1 MSSTM
6 AQCNPISNVFQTR
19 NSMSHLI
26 GIAFF
31 MLLLTKGNS
40 VFFNFS
46 SFKPSNVSSIH
57 LQGDAVINGGLQIT
71 RNDVTRSP
79 TSSVGRASYADPVQ
93 LWEASSR
100 RLTDFTTHFSF
111 TIQALNTSSYGE
123 GLAFFKAPLDSKERE
138 WWISWTIQSRN

>member
-1 MSSTM
+1 
-6 AQCNPISNVFQTR
+6 
-19 NSMSHLI
+19 MSHLI
-26 GIAFF
+26 EIAFF

-46 SFKPSNVSSIH
+46 SFEPSNAFSIH

-71 RNDVTRSP
+71 RNDVTRSL
-79 TSSVGRASYADPVQ
+79 TSSIGRASFADPVQ

-111 TIQALNTSSYGE
+111 TNQPLNTSSYGE
-123 GLAFFKAPLDSKERE
+123 GLAFSYCHLTSKFLRTRVADFLDY
-138 WWISWTIQSRN
+138 